1 MSSVNQ
7 PHRRRKTFLNVM
19 QQNDYNAALAV
30 AAGAAVNTSVVP
42 SEDGGEV
49 AVSQSHDYGTLGLVE
64 DSQGVLRVAPST
76 ILQGR
81 LLNGI
86 SASRRSQQANQT
98 HVRYP
103 KSSSNSVSNANN
115 TLKTSATGSRLHNP
129 QK

>member
-49 AVSQSHDYGTLGLVE
+49 AVS
-64 DSQGVLRVAPST
+64 
-76 ILQGR
+76 
-81 LLNGI
+81 
-86 SASRRSQQANQT
+86 
-98 HVRYP
+98 
-103 KSSSNSVSNANN
+103 
-115 TLKTSATGSRLHNP
+115 
-129 QK
+129 